1 MITPRIQHLLND
13 VDRRLHQ
20 HQTCPEPAPAG
31 AGGHWR
37 RIVLFAA
44 VVALTPAPALAH
56 VKWFENEARYPVHAD
71 LVFSGRTALLFVTAG
86 AALAV
91 FYALQRK
98 VGDPH
103 WPDFGF
109 LKRMA
114 VGAPTLLAVQAAIGL
129 IYAAAQPTL
138 FAPNLPLPHSALG
151 PVLAGVEVL
160 IGFSFIT
167 GIADW
172 VGALLLI
179 ALWPLAFFLFP
190 VFDVLDQ
197 LFWIGI
203 GVVVLVIGRSATEG
217 GMARAWFGARSPAW
231 PARAVAALRVI
242 TGVAIIAPALD
253 EKIWNPALGAAFL
266 VHHPG
271 FNIIMQTSL
280 GLGWFSNDWFV
291 LAAGIVE
298 ALIGILLISGL
309 LTRVVILGMWLP
321 FNLGVPFLPPQ
332 ELLGHLP
339 ILGIMYFLLVHSS
352 GIAPGESLHRTG
364 LPGSP
369 SEMSEQ
375 VAEPARAPAMGPM
388 RRDEHVDV
396 VVVGVG
402 SAGASG
408 RAMSQMRGQSHVT

>member
-1 MITPRIQHLLND
+1 MARPCPGREPCSR
-13 VDRRLHQ
+13 DRLPDERR
-20 HQTCPEPAPAG
+20 PAPSRRISPA
-31 AGGHWR
+31 ARWR
-37 RIVLFAA
+37 RIALFTAI
-44 VVALTPAPALAH
+44 VALAPTPVLAH
-56 VKWFENEARYPVHAD
+56 VKWFENEARYPVRAD
-71 LVFSGRTALLFVTAG
+71 LVFSGRTGVLLIVAG

-138 FAPNLPLPHSALG
+138 FAPNLGLPHTVLG
-151 PVLAGVEVL
+151 PVLAGAEVL

-190 VFDVLDQ
+190 AFDVLDQ

-217 GMARAWFGARSPAW
+217 GMARVWFRARSPAW

-271 FNIIMQTSL
+271 FNNPL
-280 GLGWFSNDWFV
+280 C
-291 LAAGIVE
+291 
-298 ALIGILLISGL
+298 
-309 LTRVVILGMWLP
+309 
-321 FNLGVPFLPPQ
+321 
-332 ELLGHLP
+332 
-339 ILGIMYFLLVHSS
+339 
-352 GIAPGESLHRTG
+352 
-364 LPGSP
+364 
-369 SEMSEQ
+369 
-375 VAEPARAPAMGPM
+375 
-388 RRDEHVDV
+388 
-396 VVVGVG
+396 
-402 SAGASG
+402 
-408 RAMSQMRGQSHVT
+408 